1 MKRWLIAAAVLV
13 CAGGAVFLYKF
24 CFGDVR
30 SEVARLEGEVLDTLS
45 SRGMTDGEIVSREEE
60 FWKKGFRKGKTVAYT
75 FSAGKDFFPEGLE
88 KDLRKAARSIRGVR
102 LGKKVSKKEGDRRGT
117 EQYDFSRGR
126 DNLLSLSIKSV
137 TIAPVKKAT
146 SEVNPSRKAETEAG
160 ASKPKVAIILDDFGY
175 TKKNLAA
182 LKDAGIPVTMAILP
196 NTPYSK
202 AAVDFAADN
211 GMEVI
216 LHLPMEPK
224 NAKEKLEKDTVK
236 LSMKASEIRDI
247 IGRDLRAMPSAK
259 GISNHMGSKATS
271 DEAVMR
277 VLLEDLG
284 KRKMYF
290 LDSMT
295 TDEPVS
301 KKVAEEL
308 SVPMTRRDIFIDHIN
323 DEAHVK
329 SQMEKVMKMA
339 MGGDD
344 VVAIGHDRS
353 ITVKVLKEYASPM
366 KKNGIRFVLLSEMIT
381 GGKD

>member
-1 MKRWLIAAAVLV
+1 MKRWLIAVAVLA
-13 CAGGAVFLYKF
+13 CAGGAVFLFK
-24 CFGDVR
+24 CCVGDVR
-30 SEVARLEGEVLDTLS
+30 NDVSKLEGEVLDTLS
-45 SRGMTDGEIVSREEE
+45 SRGMTDDEIVSREEE
-60 FWKKGFRKGKTVAYT
+60 FWKKGFTKGKTVADT
-75 FSAGKDFFPEGLE
+75 FNAGKDFFSEGLE
-88 KDLRKAARSIRGVR
+88 KDLRKAARSVRGVR
-102 LGKKVSKKEGDRRGT
+102 LDKKVLKKDKDGRST

-137 TIAPVKKAT
+137 AIAPVKKAT
-146 SEVNPSRKAETEAG
+146 SAVNPSGKTEAEAG
-160 ASKPKVAIILDDFGY
+160 APKPKVAIVLDDFGY

-182 LKDAGIPVTMAILP
+182 LKAAGIPITMAILP

-202 AAVDFAADN
+202 AAVDFASAN

-236 LSMKASEIRDI
+236 VAMKASEIREI
-247 IGRDLRAMPSAK
+247 IGRDLDTMPSAK
-259 GISNHMGSKATS
+259 GISNHMGSKATA
-271 DEAVMR
+271 DGTVMR
-277 VLLEDLG
+277 VLFEDLG

-308 SVPMTRRDIFIDHIN
+308 GVPMARRDIFIDHIN
-323 DEAHVK
+323 DETYVK
-329 SQMEKVMKMA
+329 NQMEKIMKMA

-353 ITVKVLKEYASPM
+353 ITVKVLQEYAPRM
-366 KKNGIRFVLLSEMIT
+366 KKSGIRFVLLSEMIT
-381 GGKD
+381 GKD